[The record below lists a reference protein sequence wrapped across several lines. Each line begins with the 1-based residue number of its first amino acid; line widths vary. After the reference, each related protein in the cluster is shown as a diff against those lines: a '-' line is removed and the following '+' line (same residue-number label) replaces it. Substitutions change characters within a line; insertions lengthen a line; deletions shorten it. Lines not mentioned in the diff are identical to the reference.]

1 MIKSRFEVGLRAQQ
15 AAERIG
21 GKVMETEDG
30 FVVETTIGGLT
41 KYNISRQIT
50 NMNTHCAVAAVTRP
64 LHDTDAEVYIVFEMK
79 QAWEYAKGLLEKEIK
94 RILVEDMNDEIE
106 WIVCPIEE
114 LLDNETPCWLSVT
127 ENGCDLDG
135 WYTVENHHHKVKFT
149 RLYEL
154 TTSRREEDKDEL
166 PF

>member
-1 MIKSRFEVGLRAQQ
+1 MLKSRFELGLRAQQ

-21 GKVMETEDG
+21 GKVTETENG

-64 LHDTDAEVYIVFEMK
+64 MYDTDAEVYICFEMK
-79 QAWEYAKGLLEKEIK
+79 QAWEYAKGLLEKEIR
-94 RILVEDMNDEIE
+94 RILVEDMNDAID

-114 LLDNETPCWLSVT
+114 LLLNDTPCWLTVT

-154 TTSRREEDKDEL
+154 TTSRGEEDKDEL

>member
-1 MIKSRFEVGLRAQQ
+1 MSKHLFELGLRAQQ
-15 AAERIG
+15 AAEMIG

-79 QAWEYAKGLLEKEIK
+79 QAWEYVKASLEKEI
-94 RILVEDMNDEIE
+94 RRTLVEDMNDAID

-114 LLDNETPCWLSVT
+114 LLLNDTPCWLTVT

-135 WYTVENHHHKVKFT
+135 WYTVENHHHKVKFVSKFK
-149 RLYEL
+149 LVMGEL
-154 TTSRREEDKDEL
+154 DKDEV